1 MKDNKNTDQNVNLE
15 DNNQNQN
22 NEPEVNESDEDAN
35 NNSGSNN
42 DSNSEKTFTQSQVSS
57 MMAKEKKQGRNS
69 AYNELGIDSED
80 EELMKTVKEFVE
92 FKKSSKAKEDEPNS
106 NSNSNSE
113 LEQKLALAE
122 AKIEA
127 LALGVKSQ
135 YVDDIITLVASR
147 IGGESDLKTVL
158 AEYKLKY
165 PAWFGLANDGTEDE
179 DANNPDKNGTGSTLR
194 TKTKKSDPENSIG
207 SRLAAQRV
215 SRQKNSN
222 FWGK

>member
-1 MKDNKNTDQNVNLE
+1 MEDNKKNADQNANLE

-22 NEPEVNESDEDAN
+22 NEPEVNEPNGESN

-106 NSNSNSE
+106 NSNSE

-147 IGGESDLKTVL
+147 ISGESDLKTVL

-194 TKTKKSDPENSIG
+194 TKTKKSDPEKSIG

>member
-1 MKDNKNTDQNVNLE
+1 MEDNKKNADQNANLE

-22 NEPEVNESDEDAN
+22 NEPEVNEPNGESN

-57 MMAKEKKQGRNS
+57 MMAKEKKQGKNS

-106 NSNSNSE
+106 NSNSE
-113 LEQKLALAE
+113 LEQKLVLAE

-165 PAWFGLANDGTEDE
+165 PAWFGLTNDGTEDE